1 MTKKIKKCIVTVL
14 LTSLIACTV
23 VTQENIMVVQ
33 AADKTLSLQQAQK
46 VAIAKSSKRVK
57 ILNKIELQEIKY
69 SAAVKSIQ
77 MKKKNMSTFRW
88 TPLLSFKF
96 PEQPTLADEYEW
108 QYKPL
113 QITSTISSLQHQLL
127 DDQLETKESVSN
139 LYVQIYINQEKIAFL
154 EENLEQAQTT
164 LTRNQARLA
173 VGEATQSDID
183 KLQQSIDRLTTDI
196 SLQKRSFETYKS
208 KLSKLINQDV
218 TTGYTFQNPLQ
229 QADIPRNILDNLI
242 QYTLDNDQSYYE
254 AKMDTRLAYTGMNMM
269 ESMMRSQYGN
279 KMNNIMPFINQ
290 IKAGDSVDSGAF
302 KNAYKQMLDN
312 VDAPWNGTKRILFIR
327 IKKEWFKGA
336 VDGSRYVE
344 DDPYALYT
352 GALEYMDALKEQNS
366 LQDELTNSVKSGF
379 ETLKTAQ
386 IAYNDAKKSCDI
398 LEQEVEKNTRLNL
411 LGKVSYEEL
420 GDLQEEYRNQ
430 ESETLDLLAEYTQ
443 LLYSYDRL
451 TCGGIT
457 AYLEGTD
464 VDMKAAQGG
473 NSFIAKELE
482 GKAYY
487 YINYRVEDNIF
498 VMGVSI
504 PDNYSLDITDYAL
517 YVNDMQIGDVTPIDE
532 ELEHLALDLDQV
544 DKAQIFLYDGQELV
558 DVREID
564 SSVNQ
569 AELPINGGYTLEHK
583 ESVQTVA
590 TYIYTLQKTTN
601 TVSMKITPNDS
612 EQIAYYRLTDTDGN
626 AVNGDELIPIDEEF
640 TYLSLLVGNLS
651 GLNIIF
657 YDSQEQ
663 ELYQG
668 MFNTGS
674 SSITIIE

>member
-23 VTQENIMVVQ
+23 VTQENMVVW

-196 SLQKRSFETYKS
+196 SLQKRSFETNKS

-379 ETLKTAQ
+379 ETLKTAR

-420 GDLQEEYRNQ
+420 SDLQEEYRNQ

-674 SSITIIE
+674 STITVIE

>member
-23 VTQENIMVVQ
+23 VTQENMVVQ

-196 SLQKRSFETYKS
+196 SLQKRSFETNKS

-386 IAYNDAKKSCDI
+386 IAYNDAQKSCDI

-420 GDLQEEYRNQ
+420 SDLQEEYRNQ

-601 TVSMKITPNDS
+601 TVSMKITPKDS

-626 AVNGDELIPIDEEF
+626 AVNGDEMIPIDEEF
-640 TYLSLLVGNLS
+640 TYLSLLVGDLS

>member
-23 VTQENIMVVQ
+23 VTQENMVVQ

-183 KLQQSIDRLTTDI
+183 KLQQSIDRLITDI
-196 SLQKRSFETYKS
+196 SLQKRSFETNKS

-386 IAYNDAKKSCDI
+386 IAYNDAQKSCDI

-420 GDLQEEYRNQ
+420 SDLQEEYRNQ

>member
-23 VTQENIMVVQ
+23 VTQENMLVQ

-196 SLQKRSFETYKS
+196 SLQKRSFETNKS

-312 VDAPWNGTKRILFIR
+312 VDAPWNGTKKNLFIR

-386 IAYNDAKKSCDI
+386 IAYNDAQKSCDI

-420 GDLQEEYRNQ
+420 SDLQEEYRNQ

-558 DVREID
+558 DVQEID

-601 TVSMKITPNDS
+601 TVSMKITPKDS

-640 TYLSLLVGNLS
+640 TYLSLLVGDLS

>member
-23 VTQENIMVVQ
+23 VTQENMVVQ

-183 KLQQSIDRLTTDI
+183 KLQQSIDRLITDI
-196 SLQKRSFETYKS
+196 SLQKRSFETNKS

-386 IAYNDAKKSCDI
+386 IAYNDAQKSCDI

-420 GDLQEEYRNQ
+420 SDLQEEYRNQ

-532 ELEHLALDLDQV
+532 ELEHLALDLD
-544 DKAQIFLYDGQELV
+544 
-558 DVREID
+558 
-564 SSVNQ
+564 
-569 AELPINGGYTLEHK
+569 
-583 ESVQTVA
+583 
-590 TYIYTLQKTTN
+590 
-601 TVSMKITPNDS
+601 
-612 EQIAYYRLTDTDGN
+612 
-626 AVNGDELIPIDEEF
+626 
-640 TYLSLLVGNLS
+640 
-651 GLNIIF
+651 
-657 YDSQEQ
+657 
-663 ELYQG
+663 
-668 MFNTGS
+668 
-674 SSITIIE
+674 

>member
-23 VTQENIMVVQ
+23 VTQENMVVW

-196 SLQKRSFETYKS
+196 SLQKRSFETNKS

-312 VDAPWNGTKRILFIR
+312 VDAPWNGTKKILFIR

-386 IAYNDAKKSCDI
+386 IAYNDAKKSCDV

-420 GDLQEEYRNQ
+420 SDLQEEYRNQ

-601 TVSMKITPNDS
+601 TVSMKITPKDS

-626 AVNGDELIPIDEEF
+626 AVNGDEMIPIDEEF
-640 TYLSLLVGNLS
+640 TYLSLLVGDLS

>member
-23 VTQENIMVVQ
+23 VTQENMVVQ

-46 VAIAKSSKRVK
+46 VAIAKSSRRVK

-196 SLQKRSFETYKS
+196 SLQKRSFETNKS

-386 IAYNDAKKSCDI
+386 IAYNDAQKSCDI
-398 LEQEVEKNTRLNL
+398 LEQEVEKNTSLNL

-420 GDLQEEYRNQ
+420 SDLQEEYRNQ

-569 AELPINGGYTLEHK
+569 AELPINGGYELEHK

-601 TVSMKITPNDS
+601 TVSMKITPKDS

>member
-14 LTSLIACTV
+14 LTSLIACTM
-23 VTQENIMVVQ
+23 VTQENMVVW

-196 SLQKRSFETYKS
+196 SLQKRSFETNKS

-312 VDAPWNGTKRILFIR
+312 VDAPWNGTKKILFIR

-386 IAYNDAKKSCDI
+386 IAYNDAKKSCDV

-420 GDLQEEYRNQ
+420 SDLQEEYRNQ

-443 LLYSYDRL
+443 LLYYYDRL

-601 TVSMKITPNDS
+601 TVSMKITPKDS

-626 AVNGDELIPIDEEF
+626 AVNGDEMIPIDEEF

>member
-23 VTQENIMVVQ
+23 VTQENMVVQ

-196 SLQKRSFETYKS
+196 SLQKRSFETNKS

-386 IAYNDAKKSCDI
+386 IAYNDAQKSCDI

-420 GDLQEEYRNQ
+420 SDLQEEYRNQ

-601 TVSMKITPNDS
+601 TVSMKITPKDS

>member
-1 MTKKIKKCIVTVL
+1 MTRKIKKCIVTVL

-23 VTQENIMVVQ
+23 VTQENMVVR

-164 LTRNQARLA
+164 LTRNRARLA

-196 SLQKRSFETYKS
+196 SLQKRSFETNKN

-312 VDAPWNGTKRILFIR
+312 VDAPWNGTKKILFIR

-386 IAYNDAKKSCDI
+386 IAYNDAQKSCDI

-420 GDLQEEYRNQ
+420 SDLQEEYRNQ

-532 ELEHLALDLDQV
+532 ELEHLALNLDQV

-569 AELPINGGYTLEHK
+569 AELPINGGYELEHK

-590 TYIYTLQKTTN
+590 SYIYTLQKTTN
-601 TVSMKITPNDS
+601 TVSMKITPKAS

-640 TYLSLLVGNLS
+640 TYLSLLVGDLS
-651 GLNIIF
+651 GLHIIF
-657 YDSQEQ
+657 YDAQEQ

>member
-23 VTQENIMVVQ
+23 VTQENMVVQ

-173 VGEATQSDID
+173 VGEANQSDID

-196 SLQKRSFETYKS
+196 SLQKRSFETNKS

-386 IAYNDAKKSCDI
+386 IAYNDAQKSCDI

-420 GDLQEEYRNQ
+420 SDLQEEYRNQ

-601 TVSMKITPNDS
+601 TVSMKITPKDS

-626 AVNGDELIPIDEEF
+626 AVNGDEMIPIDEEF
-640 TYLSLLVGNLS
+640 TYLSLLVGDLS

>member
-23 VTQENIMVVQ
+23 VTQENMVVW

-196 SLQKRSFETYKS
+196 SLQKRSFETNKS

-312 VDAPWNGTKRILFIR
+312 VDAPWNGTKKILFIR

-386 IAYNDAKKSCDI
+386 IAYNDAQKSCDI

-420 GDLQEEYRNQ
+420 SDLQEEYRNQ

-601 TVSMKITPNDS
+601 TVSMKITPKDS

>member
-23 VTQENIMVVQ
+23 VTQENMVVW

-196 SLQKRSFETYKS
+196 SLQKRSFETNKS

-312 VDAPWNGTKRILFIR
+312 VDAPWNGTKKILFIR

-386 IAYNDAKKSCDI
+386 IAYNDAQKSCDI

-420 GDLQEEYRNQ
+420 SDLQEEYRNQ

-464 VDMKAAQGG
+464 VEMKAAQGG

-601 TVSMKITPNDS
+601 TVSMKITPKDS

-626 AVNGDELIPIDEEF
+626 AVNGDEMIPIDEEF

>member
-23 VTQENIMVVQ
+23 VTQENMVVW

-173 VGEATQSDID
+173 VGEANQSDID

-196 SLQKRSFETYKS
+196 SLQKRSFETNKS

-312 VDAPWNGTKRILFIR
+312 VDAPWNGTKKILFIR

-386 IAYNDAKKSCDI
+386 IAYNDAQKSCDI

-420 GDLQEEYRNQ
+420 SDLQEEYRNQ

-464 VDMKAAQGG
+464 VEMKAAQGG

>member
-1 MTKKIKKCIVTVL
+1 
-14 LTSLIACTV
+14 
-23 VTQENIMVVQ
+23 
-33 AADKTLSLQQAQK
+33 
-46 VAIAKSSKRVK
+46 
-57 ILNKIELQEIKY
+57 
-69 SAAVKSIQ
+69 
-77 MKKKNMSTFRW
+77 MSTFRW

-196 SLQKRSFETYKS
+196 SLQKRSFETNKS
-208 KLSKLINQDV
+208 KLSKLINRDV

-312 VDAPWNGTKRILFIR
+312 VDAPWNGTKKILFIR

-386 IAYNDAKKSCDI
+386 IAYNDAQKSCDI

-420 GDLQEEYRNQ
+420 SDLQEEYRNQ

-569 AELPINGGYTLEHK
+569 AELPINGGYELEHK

-601 TVSMKITPNDS
+601 TVSMKITPKDS

>member
-23 VTQENIMVVQ
+23 VTQENMVVQ

-196 SLQKRSFETYKS
+196 SLQKRSFETNKS

-242 QYTLDNDQSYYE
+242 RYTLDNDQSYYE

-312 VDAPWNGTKRILFIR
+312 VDAPWNGTKKILFIR

-386 IAYNDAKKSCDI
+386 IAYNDAKKSCDV

-420 GDLQEEYRNQ
+420 SDLQEEYRNQ

-601 TVSMKITPNDS
+601 TVSMKITPKDS

-626 AVNGDELIPIDEEF
+626 AVNGDEMIPIDEEF
-640 TYLSLLVGNLS
+640 TYLSLLVGDLS

>member
-23 VTQENIMVVQ
+23 VTQENMVVW

-173 VGEATQSDID
+173 VGEANQSDID

-196 SLQKRSFETYKS
+196 SLQKRSFETNKS

-312 VDAPWNGTKRILFIR
+312 VDAPWNGTKKILFIR

-386 IAYNDAKKSCDI
+386 IAYNDAQKSCDI

-420 GDLQEEYRNQ
+420 SDLQEEYRNQ

>member
-1 MTKKIKKCIVTVL
+1 MQMNMNGSISRFRL
-14 LTSLIACTV
+14 
-23 VTQENIMVVQ
+23 QVQ
-33 AADKTLSLQQAQK
+33 YPHYS
-46 VAIAKSSKRVK
+46 ISFWMISWKR
-57 ILNKIELQEIKY
+57 
-69 SAAVKSIQ
+69 
-77 MKKKNMSTFRW
+77 KN
-88 TPLLSFKF
+88 
-96 PEQPTLADEYEW
+96 
-108 QYKPL
+108 QY
-113 QITSTISSLQHQLL
+113 
-127 DDQLETKESVSN
+127 
-139 LYVQIYINQEKIAFL
+139 QEKIAFL

-173 VGEATQSDID
+173 VGEANQSDID

-196 SLQKRSFETYKS
+196 SLQKRSFETNKS

-312 VDAPWNGTKRILFIR
+312 VDAPWNGTKKILFIR

-386 IAYNDAKKSCDI
+386 IAYNDAKKSCDV

-420 GDLQEEYRNQ
+420 SDLQEEYRNQ

-601 TVSMKITPNDS
+601 TVSMKITPKDS
-612 EQIAYYRLTDTDGN
+612 EQIAYYRLTDMDGN

>member
-23 VTQENIMVVQ
+23 VTQENMVVW

-196 SLQKRSFETYKS
+196 SLQKRSFETNKS

-312 VDAPWNGTKRILFIR
+312 VDAPWNGTKKILFIR

-386 IAYNDAKKSCDI
+386 IAYNDAKKSCDV

-420 GDLQEEYRNQ
+420 SDLQEEYRNQ

-464 VDMKAAQGG
+464 VEMKAAQGG

>member
-23 VTQENIMVVQ
+23 VTQENMVVQ

-196 SLQKRSFETYKS
+196 SLQKRSFETNKS

-386 IAYNDAKKSCDI
+386 IAYNDAQKSCDI

-420 GDLQEEYRNQ
+420 SDLQEEYRNQ

-564 SSVNQ
+564 SSANQ
-569 AELPINGGYTLEHK
+569 AELPINGGYELEHK

-601 TVSMKITPNDS
+601 TVSMKITPKDS

>member
-23 VTQENIMVVQ
+23 VTQENMVVW

-196 SLQKRSFETYKS
+196 SLQKRSFETNKS

-312 VDAPWNGTKRILFIR
+312 VDAPWNGTKKILFIR

-420 GDLQEEYRNQ
+420 SDLQEEYRNQ

-601 TVSMKITPNDS
+601 TVSMKITPKDS

-640 TYLSLLVGNLS
+640 TYLSLLVGDLS

>member
-23 VTQENIMVVQ
+23 VTQENMVVW

-196 SLQKRSFETYKS
+196 SLQKRSFETNKS

-312 VDAPWNGTKRILFIR
+312 VDAPWNGTKKILFIR

-386 IAYNDAKKSCDI
+386 IAYNDAKKSCDV

-420 GDLQEEYRNQ
+420 SDLQEEYRNQ

-601 TVSMKITPNDS
+601 TVSMKITPKDS

-674 SSITIIE
+674 SSITIVE

>member
-23 VTQENIMVVQ
+23 VTQENMVVQ

-196 SLQKRSFETYKS
+196 SLQKRSFETNKS

-312 VDAPWNGTKRILFIR
+312 VDAPWNGTKKILFIR

-386 IAYNDAKKSCDI
+386 IAYNDAKKSCDV

-420 GDLQEEYRNQ
+420 SDLQEEYRNQ

-601 TVSMKITPNDS
+601 TVSMKITPKDS

>member
-23 VTQENIMVVQ
+23 VTQENVVVQ

-46 VAIAKSSKRVK
+46 VAIAKSSRRVK

-173 VGEATQSDID
+173 VGEANQSDID

-196 SLQKRSFETYKS
+196 SLQKRSFETNKS

-312 VDAPWNGTKRILFIR
+312 VDAPWNGTKKILFIR

-386 IAYNDAKKSCDI
+386 IAYNDAQKSCDI

-420 GDLQEEYRNQ
+420 SDLQEEYRNQ

-601 TVSMKITPNDS
+601 TVSMKITPKAS

-640 TYLSLLVGNLS
+640 KYLSLLVGNLS

-674 SSITIIE
+674 STITVIE

>member
-1 MTKKIKKCIVTVL
+1 MTRKIKKCIVTVL

-23 VTQENIMVVQ
+23 VTQENMVVR

-196 SLQKRSFETYKS
+196 SLQKRSFETNKN

-420 GDLQEEYRNQ
+420 SDLQEEYRNQ

-464 VDMKAAQGG
+464 VDMKVTQGG

-558 DVREID
+558 DEREID

-569 AELPINGGYTLEHK
+569 AELPINGGYELEHK
-583 ESVQTVA
+583 ESVHTVA
-590 TYIYTLQKTTN
+590 SYIYTLQKTTN
-601 TVSMKITPNDS
+601 TVSMKITPKAS

-640 TYLSLLVGNLS
+640 TYLSLLVGDLS
-651 GLNIIF
+651 GLHIIF
-657 YDSQEQ
+657 YDAQEQ

-674 SSITIIE
+674 PTITVIE

>member
-23 VTQENIMVVQ
+23 VTQENMVVW

-154 EENLEQAQTT
+154 EENLEQTQTT

-196 SLQKRSFETYKS
+196 SLQKRSFETNKS

-312 VDAPWNGTKRILFIR
+312 VDAPWNGTKKILFIR

-386 IAYNDAKKSCDI
+386 IAYNDAQKSCDI

-420 GDLQEEYRNQ
+420 SDLQEEYRNQ

-601 TVSMKITPNDS
+601 TVSMKITPKDS

>member
-23 VTQENIMVVQ
+23 VTQENMVVQ

-46 VAIAKSSKRVK
+46 VAIAKSSRRVK

-196 SLQKRSFETYKS
+196 SLQKRSFETNKS

-386 IAYNDAKKSCDI
+386 IAYNDAQKSCDI

-420 GDLQEEYRNQ
+420 SDLQEEYRNQ

-601 TVSMKITPNDS
+601 TVSMKITPKDS

>member
-23 VTQENIMVVQ
+23 VAQENMVVQ

-196 SLQKRSFETYKS
+196 SLQKRSFETNKS

-312 VDAPWNGTKRILFIR
+312 VDAPWNGTKKILFIR

-386 IAYNDAKKSCDI
+386 IAYNDAQKSCDI

-420 GDLQEEYRNQ
+420 SDLQEEYRNQ

-601 TVSMKITPNDS
+601 TVSMKITPKDS

-674 SSITIIE
+674 STITVIE

>member
-23 VTQENIMVVQ
+23 VTQENMVVW

-196 SLQKRSFETYKS
+196 SLQKRSFETNKS

-312 VDAPWNGTKRILFIR
+312 VDAPWNGTKKILFIR

-420 GDLQEEYRNQ
+420 SDLQEEYRNQ

-601 TVSMKITPNDS
+601 TVSMKITPKDS

-668 MFNTGS
+668 MFNTES

>member
-1 MTKKIKKCIVTVL
+1 MTRKIKKCIVTVL

-23 VTQENIMVVQ
+23 VTQENMVVR

-127 DDQLETKESVSN
+127 DDQLGTKESVSN

-164 LTRNQARLA
+164 LTRNRARLA

-196 SLQKRSFETYKS
+196 SLQKRSFETNKN

-312 VDAPWNGTKRILFIR
+312 VDAPWNGTKKILFIR

-420 GDLQEEYRNQ
+420 SDLQEEYRNQ

-464 VDMKAAQGG
+464 VDMKATQGG

-532 ELEHLALDLDQV
+532 ELEHLALNLDQV

-569 AELPINGGYTLEHK
+569 AELPINGGYELEHK

-590 TYIYTLQKTTN
+590 SYIYTLQKTTN
-601 TVSMKITPNDS
+601 TVSMKITPKAS

-640 TYLSLLVGNLS
+640 AYLSLLVGDLS
-651 GLNIIF
+651 GLHIIF
-657 YDSQEQ
+657 YDAQEQ

>member
-14 LTSLIACTV
+14 LISLIACTV
-23 VTQENIMVVQ
+23 VTQENMVVQ

-173 VGEATQSDID
+173 VGEANQSDID

-196 SLQKRSFETYKS
+196 SLQKRSFETNKS

-386 IAYNDAKKSCDI
+386 IAYNDAQKSCDI

-420 GDLQEEYRNQ
+420 SDLQEEYRNQ

-569 AELPINGGYTLEHK
+569 AELPINGGYELEHK

-601 TVSMKITPNDS
+601 TVSMKITPKDS

>member
-23 VTQENIMVVQ
+23 VTQENMVVQ

-196 SLQKRSFETYKS
+196 SLQKRSFETNKS

-218 TTGYTFQNPLQ
+218 TTGYTFQNPLR

-312 VDAPWNGTKRILFIR
+312 VDAPWNGTKKILFIR

-386 IAYNDAKKSCDI
+386 IAYNDAQKSCDI

-420 GDLQEEYRNQ
+420 SDLQEEYRNQ

-473 NSFIAKELE
+473 NSFISKELE

-601 TVSMKITPNDS
+601 TVSMKITPKDS

>member
-1 MTKKIKKCIVTVL
+1 MTRKIKKCIVTVL

-23 VTQENIMVVQ
+23 VTQENMVVW

-196 SLQKRSFETYKS
+196 SLQKRSFETNKS

-312 VDAPWNGTKRILFIR
+312 VDAPWNGTKKILFIR

-420 GDLQEEYRNQ
+420 SDLQEEYRNQ

-532 ELEHLALDLDQV
+532 GLEHLALDLDQV

-601 TVSMKITPNDS
+601 TVSMKITPKDS

-626 AVNGDELIPIDEEF
+626 AVNGDEMIPIDEEF
-640 TYLSLLVGNLS
+640 TYLSLLVGDLS

>member
-23 VTQENIMVVQ
+23 VTQENMVVW

-196 SLQKRSFETYKS
+196 SLQKRSFETNKS

-312 VDAPWNGTKRILFIR
+312 VDAPWNGTKKILFIR

-386 IAYNDAKKSCDI
+386 IAYNDAKKSCDV

-420 GDLQEEYRNQ
+420 SDLQEEYRNQ

-504 PDNYSLDITDYAL
+504 PDNYSLDITDYTL

-601 TVSMKITPNDS
+601 TVSMKITPKDS

-640 TYLSLLVGNLS
+640 TYLSLLVGDLS

-674 SSITIIE
+674 SSITIVE

>member
-23 VTQENIMVVQ
+23 VTQENMVVW

-196 SLQKRSFETYKS
+196 SLQKRSFETNKS

-312 VDAPWNGTKRILFIR
+312 VDAPWNGTKKILFIR

-386 IAYNDAKKSCDI
+386 IAYNDAQKSCDI

-420 GDLQEEYRNQ
+420 SDLQEEYRNQ

-464 VDMKAAQGG
+464 VDMKATQGG

-601 TVSMKITPNDS
+601 TVSMKITPKAS

-657 YDSQEQ
+657 YIIKQIRKIV
-663 ELYQG
+663 
-668 MFNTGS
+668 
-674 SSITIIE
+674 SI

>member
-23 VTQENIMVVQ
+23 VTQKNMVVQ

-196 SLQKRSFETYKS
+196 SLQKRSFETNKS

-312 VDAPWNGTKRILFIR
+312 VDAPWNGTKKILFIR

-379 ETLKTAQ
+379 ETLKTVQ
-386 IAYNDAKKSCDI
+386 IAYNDAQKSCDI

-420 GDLQEEYRNQ
+420 SDLQEEYRNQ

-498 VMGVSI
+498 VMGLSI

-601 TVSMKITPNDS
+601 TVSMKITPKDS

>member
-23 VTQENIMVVQ
+23 VTQENMVVW

-196 SLQKRSFETYKS
+196 SLQKRSFETNKS

-312 VDAPWNGTKRILFIR
+312 VDAPWNGTKKILFIR

-386 IAYNDAKKSCDI
+386 IAYNDAKKSCDV

-420 GDLQEEYRNQ
+420 SDLQEEYRNQ

-601 TVSMKITPNDS
+601 TVSMKITPKDS

-626 AVNGDELIPIDEEF
+626 AVNGDEMIPIDEEF
-640 TYLSLLVGNLS
+640 TYLSLLVGDLS

-674 SSITIIE
+674 LSITIIE

>member
-14 LTSLIACTV
+14 LTSLIACTM
-23 VTQENIMVVQ
+23 VTQENMVVW

-173 VGEATQSDID
+173 VGEANQSDID

-196 SLQKRSFETYKS
+196 SLQKRSFETNKS

-312 VDAPWNGTKRILFIR
+312 VDAPWNGTKKILFIR

-386 IAYNDAKKSCDI
+386 IAYNDAKKSCDV

-420 GDLQEEYRNQ
+420 SDLQEEYRNQ

-443 LLYSYDRL
+443 LLYYYDRL

-601 TVSMKITPNDS
+601 TVSMKITPKDS

-626 AVNGDELIPIDEEF
+626 AVNGDEMIPIDEEF

>member
-23 VTQENIMVVQ
+23 VTQENMVVQ

-46 VAIAKSSKRVK
+46 VAIAKSSRRVK

-139 LYVQIYINQEKIAFL
+139 LYVQIYINQEKIAFM

-173 VGEATQSDID
+173 VGEANQSDID

-196 SLQKRSFETYKS
+196 SLQKRSFETNKS

-386 IAYNDAKKSCDI
+386 IAYNDAQKSCDI

-420 GDLQEEYRNQ
+420 SDLQEEYRNQ

-601 TVSMKITPNDS
+601 TVSMKITPKAS

-674 SSITIIE
+674 STITVIE